1 MFGKNILFYFTFKVQ
16 KQITDIFIKKIYT
29 KHYFVHCTYNKV
41 INKTDRVSAPRE
53 LSLTRA
59 AVQQINN
66 YVNNCLTL
74 TLSALKEKHRYE
86 EKMKENYPP
95 YSQA

>member
-1 MFGKNILFYFTFKVQ
+1 MLGKNILFYFTFKVQ
-16 KQITDIFIKKIYT
+16 KQTTDIFIKKIYT

-59 AVQQINN
+59 AVQQITN

-74 TLSALKEKHRYE
+74 TTSALKEKHSMRR
-86 EKMKENYPP
+86 ENERELCPI
-95 YSQA
+95 